1 MTRQQFWQGMGIG
14 VVAGTIVGLAI
25 QPRKKTLKDK
35 ASRAMRA
42 MGGAVENLSDSM
54 GM

>member
-14 VVAGTIVGLAI
+14 LVAGTVVGMTM
-25 QPRKKTLKDK
+25 QPRKKTMKDK
-35 ASRAMRA
+35 ANKAMRA
-42 MGGAVENLSDSM
+42 VGGAMGNISDSM

>member
-14 VVAGTIVGLAI
+14 IVAGTVVGMAI
-25 QPRKKTLKDK
+25 QPRKKTMKDRANK
-35 ASRAMRA
+35 AMRA
-42 MGGAVENLSDSM
+42 MGGAVENISDSM